1 MVVPFSTLAPRKE
14 RQKASDLIR
23 HSAMCNECMREKQIS
38 ATAIEFAHT
47 GEERYPDA
55 LLRGECV

>member
-1 MVVPFSTLAPRKE
+1 MVPFAAPAPRKE
-14 RQKASDLIR
+14 RQRANNFIR
-23 HSAMCNECMREKQIS
+23 HSTMCNKCMREKQIS

-47 GEERYPDA
+47 DEEQYPDA